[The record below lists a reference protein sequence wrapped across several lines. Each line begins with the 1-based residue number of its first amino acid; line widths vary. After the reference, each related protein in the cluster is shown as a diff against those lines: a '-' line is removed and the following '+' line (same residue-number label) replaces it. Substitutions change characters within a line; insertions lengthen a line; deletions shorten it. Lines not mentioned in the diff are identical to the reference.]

1 MRRKWVLVVA
11 LGSILLLQNC
21 TYAFVIS
28 PSTTKDSRVTSSKQE
43 DAEES
48 SIEAIPLLK
57 PLEQEIQNFQNKV
70 RSSVQAEGTSEAGRI
85 FHGRG
90 DSYPGLE
97 HLTLDWFPPVW
108 LLTSH
113 NLPLSNDTVSYVQD
127 ILEDNLYDSSNDQSD
142 HNDGHLN
149 LVYQFRNDT
158 GSETRIVTGTVPK
171 PHVVTENGMK
181 FLVGL
186 LSSGKNHGIFLDMAN
201 GRKWV
206 QENTKD
212 QNVLNMFAY
221 TCGFS
226 VAALKGGASQV
237 VNIDMAGGPMKN
249 GKRNHELND
258 LKENARFLTHN
269 IFKTW
274 GKLRK
279 LGTSIGSR
287 FIACYKKL
295 VEELCW

>member
-1 MRRKWVLVVA
+1 MPSKIQMAMRRLGVFTLLGNVL
-11 LGSILLLQNC
+11 IQNFC
-21 TYAFVIS
+21 HAFAPIYVD
-28 PSTTKDSRVTSSKQE
+28 TKGHGQIAFSKDATNT
-43 DAEES
+43 DAESDKNTPVVEDM
-48 SIEAIPLLK
+48 LQLK
-57 PLEQEIQNFQNKV
+57 PMEQEIQGFNMNFSIDRAADAK
-70 RSSVQAEGTSEAGRI
+70 RI

-90 DSYPGLE
+90 GCYSGSE

-113 NLPLSNDTVSYVQD
+113 NIPMSNDTISSVHD
-127 ILEDNLYDSSNDQSD
+127 MLKPKKLNPPTDNSICNEETVDSV
-142 HNDGHLN
+142 N

-158 GSETRIVTGTVPK
+158 GSETRVVSGDVPK
-171 PHVVTENGMK
+171 PHVVAENGVK

-186 LSSGKNHGIFLDMAN
+186 ASGKNNGIFLDMAN

-206 QENTKD
+206 QDNTKD

-226 VAALKGGASQV
+226 VAALAGGASQV

-249 GKRNHELND
+249 GKRNHELNN
-258 LKENARFLTHN
+258 LQGARFLTHN

-279 LGTSIGSR
+279 LGKST
-287 FIACYKKL
+287 
-295 VEELCW
+295 V